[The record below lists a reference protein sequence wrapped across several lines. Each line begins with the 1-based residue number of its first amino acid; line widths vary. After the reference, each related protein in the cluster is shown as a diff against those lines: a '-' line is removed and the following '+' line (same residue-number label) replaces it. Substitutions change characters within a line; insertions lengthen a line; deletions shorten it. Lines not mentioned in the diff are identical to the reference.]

1 MEATRAAKNQERVA
15 RRSRER
21 AIGAWSQDTETLP
34 EAPGLAVCVA
44 CGVELPRKV
53 MLFSDLG
60 DCCAECYYELE
71 TVHQAVWHDRLR
83 LTAAVLAG
91 SLAVFALSQIVA
103 PPQSSD
109 PSLMYGDLHPESSLM
124 YGGLRLVE
132 LFGCGLAGIA
142 AGIVALQAVGHARE
156 PRPLAVRVGWLAVEG
171 AASLACLAAALLL
184 GVLVVSGS

>member
-1 MEATRAAKNQERVA
+1 M
-15 RRSRER
+15 
-21 AIGAWSQDTETLP
+21 
-34 EAPGLAVCVA
+34 CVA

-71 TVHQAVWHDRLR
+71 TVHQAAWHDRLR
-83 LTAAVLAG
+83 LTAAVVAG

-103 PPQSSD
+103 PPRFS
-109 PSLMYGDLHPESSLM
+109 ETSLM

-142 AGIVALQAVGHARE
+142 AGGVALQAVGGLRE
-156 PRPLAVRVGWLAVEG
+156 QRPLAARVGWLVVEG
-171 AASLACLAAALLL
+171 AASLACLASALAL
-184 GVLVVSGS
+184 GALVVGGS